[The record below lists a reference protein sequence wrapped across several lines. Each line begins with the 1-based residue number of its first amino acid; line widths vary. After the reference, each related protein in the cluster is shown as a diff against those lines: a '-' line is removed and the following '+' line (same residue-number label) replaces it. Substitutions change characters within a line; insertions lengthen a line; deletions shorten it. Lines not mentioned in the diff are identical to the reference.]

1 MLKKKEIISNN
12 CAQPDLTF
20 IAYLNLDYLS
30 PIFFYGH
37 YSKKILARLKNKIAS
52 FIEMEPIY

>member
-1 MLKKKEIISNN
+1 MISNN

-30 PIFFYGH
+30 PVFFHGH
-37 YSKKILARLKNKIAS
+37 YSKKILARLKNKKTS